1 MDWVLVGVGS
11 FAGGATRYV
20 LGRAIVAQTGAAFPW
35 HTLAINVTGSLA
47 IGVLAALLARWEAG
61 TGGVASSPG
70 ASTMRLLLVVGF
82 LGGYTTF
89 SSYSLELLT
98 LLREG
103 RAGAALLYGLGSSV
117 LGLAACAAGYYAA
130 GAVPALY
137 ALLRLS
143 R

>member
-1 MDWVLVGVGS
+1 MDLLLVGVGS
-11 FAGGATRYV
+11 FIGGVSRYV
-20 LGRAIVAQTGAAFPW
+20 VGRAIAAQLGAAFPW

-47 IGVLAALLARWEAG
+47 IGLLAALLLRTGEPAG
-61 TGGVASSPG
+61 LAEGTADVW
-70 ASTMRLLLVVGF
+70 RLLLMVGF

-89 SSYSLELLT
+89 SSFSLELLT

-103 RAGAALLYGLGSSV
+103 RAFAALGYALSSTM

-130 GAVPALY
+130 
-137 ALLRLS
+137 LRLS